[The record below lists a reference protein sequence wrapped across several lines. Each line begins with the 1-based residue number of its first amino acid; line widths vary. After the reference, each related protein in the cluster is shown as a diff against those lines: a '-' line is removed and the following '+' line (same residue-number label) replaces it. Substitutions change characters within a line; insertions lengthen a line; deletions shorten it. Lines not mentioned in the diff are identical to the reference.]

1 MFLGLNKKNSL
12 HIQNISGILMIVRR
26 SCCGGVC
33 LRIISSASGTRRWT
47 FPKISPPSRCIT
59 SCWTLWRARGHC
71 YLLLD
76 EIQEITGW
84 ERAINS
90 LLEGTDADIYVT
102 GSNSKL
108 MSSEISTYL
117 TGRYV
122 SIPVYTLSF
131 REYLFFFRTNFGFP
145 TKIAKQTAAIAC
157 PTTLL
162 AITSYQKSFH
172 FLNQVLLQIGR
183 IYAIIKVQ

>member
-1 MFLGLNKKNSL
+1 MQKSWKNK
-12 HIQNISGILMIVRR
+12 IVFK
-26 SCCGGVC
+26 VKQEK
-33 LRIISSASGTRRWT
+33 LVTY
-47 FPKISPPSRCIT
+47 PKHFGYTNDC
-59 SCWTLWRARGHC
+59 
-71 YLLLD
+71 
-76 EIQEITGW
+76 
-84 ERAINS
+84 
-90 LLEGTDADIYVT
+90 TDADIYVT

-157 PTTLL
+157 PTTPVT
-162 AITSYQKSFH
+162 IIVYQKAFT